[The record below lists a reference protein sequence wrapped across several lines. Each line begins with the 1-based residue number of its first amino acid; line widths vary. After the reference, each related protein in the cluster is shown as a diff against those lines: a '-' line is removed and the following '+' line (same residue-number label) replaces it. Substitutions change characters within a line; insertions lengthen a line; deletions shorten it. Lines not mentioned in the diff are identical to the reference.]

1 MNALIAIPCYNEEE
15 VIENT
20 IKNILKYVSKNNIK
34 IAIFDDGSTD
44 NTLEIISNIPDVEV
58 LSTKQNYGLSE
69 VFNSIVY
76 YAKENNY
83 ENILIFDA
91 DNQYPEDEIMNLINT
106 LNMQKYDILL
116 GARNFKN
123 NKIFSKSKNMLQFYG
138 SKVISSILGI
148 KLADVTT
155 GFRVYSSKA
164 LESIFITNNFSYTVE
179 SLFYAK
185 RMNLKIG
192 EVHLNKFYKTRS
204 SRLFS
209 NNTEYIKKT
218 LNILISSIIL
228 HKKSSLFKFYL
239 VSTIPGILLVARFI
253 RNYVLLDGYGGNVQ
267 SLMIG
272 LIQITVVTIFYSL
285 LINTSLLKNNLLN
298 IQRESY
304 KPKYKKI

>member
-1 MNALIAIPCYNEEE
+1 MKTLIAVPCFNEEE

-20 IKNILKYVSKNNIK
+20 IKNILKHISKQSTK

-44 NTLEIISNIPDVEV
+44 STLEIISNIKNVEI
-58 LSTKQNYGLSE
+58 LSTKQNYGLAE

-91 DNQYPEDEIMNLINT
+91 DNQYPEDEINYLINT
-106 LNMQKYDILL
+106 LNKEKYDILL
-116 GARNFKN
+116 GARNFKK
-123 NKIFSKSKNMLQFYG
+123 NKIFSKSKNLLQFYG
-138 SKVISSILGI
+138 SKFISIILGI
-148 KLADVTT
+148 KLSDVTT
-155 GFRVYSSKA
+155 GFRAYSSKS
-164 LESIFITNNFSYTVE
+164 LESIYISNNFSYTIE

-185 RMNLKIG
+185 RKNLKVG
-192 EVHLNKFYKTRS
+192 EIKIKNFYKTRS

-209 NNTEYIKKT
+209 SNREYIKKT
-218 LNILISSIIL
+218 FNILISSIIL
-228 HKKSSLFKFYL
+228 HKRNILFRFYL
-239 VSTIPGILLVARFI
+239 ITLIPGILLISRFI
-253 RNYVLLDGYGGNVQ
+253 KNYILLDGYSGNIQ

-272 LIQITVVTIFYSL
+272 LIQITIFTVLYSVIVNISL
-285 LINTSLLKNNLLN
+285 LRNNLLN